1 MKRRNFLKSSLGI
14 GGAYF
19 LNALPFNFKF
29 PEGGS
34 PTASLSV
41 GETAPAAA
49 FVSDKNLNRHTI
61 LELCARQPQAKVNL
75 LYIYGGRVPKSEDRL
90 GGIWCVDSFED
101 LHIPRFLHL
110 KYQPEQLRI
119 IPIACPPVYSSHNY
133 GFEARVFLDEP
144 DDSKKFQE
152 SAAAFI
158 DLTEKLFVEGYVPV
172 PSYYD
177 LRLRLLFNR
186 REDLRPGEG
195 YGAVHEW
202 QGTFRGSGESQR
214 YGTPTIW
221 LLDSRGK
228 VLAQPFFG
236 NLYHSDPYEI
246 RYTIVDVDRA
256 IQQNLP
262 Q

>member
-1 MKRRNFLKSSLGI
+1 LKSSLGL

-29 PEGGS
+29 QEGG
-34 PTASLSV
+34 PPAASLSV

-61 LELCARQPQAKVNL
+61 LELCARQPQARVNL

-90 GGIWCVDSFED
+90 GGIWCVDSFSDTDPLRGED

-110 KYQPEQLRI
+110 KYQPQQLRI
-119 IPIACPPVYSSHNY
+119 IPIACPPVYSSQNY
-133 GFEARVFLDEP
+133 GFEARVFLDQPE
-144 DDSKKFQE
+144 DSKKFQE

-158 DLTEKLFVEGYVPV
+158 ELTEKLFVEGYLPV
-172 PSYYD
+172 PSFYG
-177 LRLRLLFNR
+177 LRLLFNR

-195 YGAVHEW
+195 YGAVYGW
-202 QGTFRGSGESQR
+202 QGAFRGSGESQR

-228 VLAQPFFG
+228 VLAEPFFG

-246 RYTIVDVDRA
+246 RYTIVEVDRA